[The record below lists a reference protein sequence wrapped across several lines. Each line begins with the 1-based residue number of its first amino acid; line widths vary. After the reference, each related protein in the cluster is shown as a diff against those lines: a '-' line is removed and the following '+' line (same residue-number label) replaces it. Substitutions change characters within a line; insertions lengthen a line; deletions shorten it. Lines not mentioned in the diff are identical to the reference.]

1 MTAYEPWR
9 EAREMSGSG
18 SAERVC
24 ATCKVT
30 LLSRYNP
37 DPSCS
42 ACQRAIRE
50 TSVIVPPW
58 LWDSEPM
65 RQAWARL
72 DPAAAVTMLRAAARL
87 SQEELGCLVDG
98 WSQSMV
104 SLIERGLRDTLFDI
118 RKLLAFADSVGMPRE
133 ALLPLILGRADA
145 TLGADHKVAPPG
157 DDVDRRDFNGMAA
170 GLLAASSGNIELQTR
185 VWVNL
190 SMQNTYLANREDDK
204 GLAREG
210 LRLAKLAAGVARHEP
225 SPRLHALIALRE
237 GAAHARLGD
246 AGAFRTAITQ
256 ARREL
261 DHGPHPADPPWCGF
275 VIEPEITGH
284 EAGGQMRLGFAHQ
297 SIKLYESVLDADR
310 LTPRNR
316 ICWEASFAGALLDA
330 GDRAQTLARSRAIVP
345 ALTAGQVI
353 SSRPLARLRGVRVAA
368 EEVGDEE
375 FCVLYD
381 TATRSLAS

>member
-1 MTAYEPWR
+1 
-9 EAREMSGSG
+9 MSGSG